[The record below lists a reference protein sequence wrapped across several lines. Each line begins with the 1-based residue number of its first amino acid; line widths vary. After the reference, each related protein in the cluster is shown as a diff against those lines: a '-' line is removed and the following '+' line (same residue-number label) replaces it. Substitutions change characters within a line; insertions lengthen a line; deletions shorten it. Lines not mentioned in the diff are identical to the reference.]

1 MRFKFTFYTFLFTTL
16 FAFAQN
22 KGTISGTISDKD
34 MKNEPL
40 AFANI
45 AIKGTV
51 AGTTTDAQG
60 KYSLTTE
67 AGNKI
72 LVISFLGYETVEVPV
87 VVKPNETIIVNK
99 IIGSGNVKLED
110 IVVKTTRR
118 KNTEAAIMTEIKAAK
133 QVVSAI
139 SAEQMSKSTDNNA
152 AQAVQRVPGVTI
164 VDGKFVMIRG
174 LNERYNN
181 VLINNA
187 IAPSTEVDRRTFS
200 FDLIPT
206 SSLDKIV
213 IYKTGS
219 ADKPGDFAGGLI
231 SVTTSEN
238 TTEFTRAD
246 IGFGYRAGTSFSDYK
261 QSEGSNT
268 DWLGFDNGFRALPNR
283 FPTRNTLNSN
293 PALATAAARALP
305 NNWNPTTS
313 QAFMDNSIGFSL
325 GRKIKL
331 GGTKS
336 LFTTNVLS
344 YSNSY
349 QTIDRKFDRY
359 TSLSPGQ
366 TVPPNALDYDDKM
379 FSNENRITALSN
391 WIFRFGESNKIKFKN
406 LFNQIG
412 ENETAIRSGRNI
424 QQRGNDRFRNYY
436 LGYRARTILLSQ
448 LEGEHK
454 LTKNS
459 TIDWVI
465 GFNNIRESEPDLRRF
480 RTFQPAASAADS
492 PFIMIDPPSS
502 NLFDTGRY
510 YGKLN
515 ETTINS
521 GLNYTYTI
529 ERSKNDE
536 DLEPIKLKTGV
547 YFDRRDRDFRSRY
560 VSFLIPGSVPF
571 ARAEELRRLPLTT
584 IFADANIGDNNGWVL
599 REGTR
604 PIDSYKASNTLGAGY
619 LMAELPFGK
628 FDITVGVRA
637 ENNILELRS
646 NNDTGAVKVNNPVLS
661 ILPSIN
667 VGYNFNERNLLRFA
681 YSSSVNRP
689 EFREIAPFVF
699 YDFEFDVNRIG
710 NSNLKSA
717 TINNFDVRYEFYPTK
732 GETLSF
738 GAFYK
743 KFTNPIE
750 NVSVVVN
757 EVPTFNYA
765 NADNAFNYG
774 IETEIR
780 KNLKGLFNSAFTDR
794 LSVNVNASYI
804 VSQVDLG
811 ANVTSQ
817 ARTRALQ
824 GQSPYI
830 VNVALG
836 YADEKDLN
844 INVIY
849 NRFGDRIFSVGD
861 IVFPTIYERSRDAL
875 DFTISKK
882 YKNIKYKFGIQD
894 LLNAP
899 FRFFEDSNRDE
910 KIQDGKDFATSVF
923 RRGTLFSLN
932 ITRSF

>member
-1 MRFKFTFYTFLFTTL
+1 MNFKLFVIAFLFSICS
-16 FAFAQN
+16 FSQ
-22 KGTISGTISDKD
+22 KGIVSGTISDKD

-40 AFANI
+40 AFANVM
-45 AIKGTV
+45 IKGTTI
-51 AGTTTDAQG
+51 GTTTDAQG
-60 KYSLTTE
+60 KYAINVE

-72 LVISFLGYETVEVPV
+72 VVISFLGYDTIEIPV
-87 VVKPNETIIVNK
+87 VVKANETVDVSK
-99 IIGSGNVKLED
+99 SIGSGNVKLED
-110 IVVKTTRR
+110 VVVKTVRR
-118 KNTEAAIMTEIKAAK
+118 KNTEAAIMSEVKLAK

-139 SAEQMSKSTDNNA
+139 SAEQITKSTDSNA
-152 AQAVQRVPGVTI
+152 AQAVQRIPGVTI
-164 VDGKFVMIRG
+164 VDGRFIMIRG

-187 IAPSTEVDRRTFS
+187 IAPSTEVDRRTFA

-238 TTEFTRAD
+238 TTDFTRGD
-246 IGFGYRAGTSFSDYK
+246 IGFGYRAGTSFDEYK
-261 QSEGSNT
+261 QSEGSTT

-293 PALATAAARALP
+293 PALATAAARVLP
-305 NNWNPTTS
+305 NNWNPTAST
-313 QAFMDNSIGFSL
+313 AFMDNSIGISI
-325 GRKIKL
+325 GRDIKL
-331 GGTKS
+331 GGSRK

-344 YSNSY
+344 YSNSF

-359 TSLSPGQ
+359 TALQPGQ
-366 TVPPNALDYDDKM
+366 SAPPGALDYNDKI
-379 FSNENRITALSN
+379 FNNENRITALSN
-391 WIFRFGESNKIKFKN
+391 WIFRFGESNRIKFKN

-412 ENETAIRSGRNI
+412 ENETGIRNGRNI
-424 QQRGNDRFRNYY
+424 QQRGDDRFRNYY

-454 LTKNS
+454 LSENS
-459 TIDWVI
+459 NLDWVV

-480 RTFQPAASAADS
+480 RTFQPAASASDS

-502 NLFDTGRY
+502 NLFDTGRF

-515 ETTINS
+515 ETTING
-521 GLNYTYTI
+521 GLNYTYAIQRT
-529 ERSKNDE
+529 KNDE

-571 ARAEELRRLPLTT
+571 ARAQELRRLPLTT
-584 IFADANIGDNNGWVL
+584 IFADANIGDNNGWIL

-619 LMAELPFGK
+619 LMAELPLGK
-628 FDITVGVRA
+628 FDITAGIRA
-637 ENNILELRS
+637 ENNVLELRS
-646 NNDTGAVKVNNPVLS
+646 NDDTGPVKVKNPVLS
-661 ILPSIN
+661 ILPSLN
-667 VGYNFNERNLLRFA
+667 VGYNFNEKNLLRFA

-710 NSNLKSA
+710 NSKLKSA
-717 TINNFDVRYEFYPTK
+717 TINNFDVRYEYYPTK

-743 KFTNPIE
+743 NFTNPIE

-780 KNLKGLFNSAFTDR
+780 KNLKGVFNSVFTDR
-794 LSVNVNASYI
+794 LSVNLNASYI

-811 ANVTSQ
+811 AGVTSQ

-836 YADEKDLN
+836 YADEKDFNVN
-844 INVIY
+844 IIY

-861 IVFPTIYERSRDAL
+861 VVFPTIYERSRDAL

-882 YKNIKYKFGIQD
+882 YKNIKYKLGIQD